1 MDYRGDVGVPLINL
15 GQNVEKI
22 EDGDRVAQIVFVPF
36 VQANFQVVET
46 EADLGETERGQG
58 GFGHTGKN

>member
-1 MDYRGDVGVPLINL
+1 MPLINL
-15 GQNVEKI
+15 GQDVEKI